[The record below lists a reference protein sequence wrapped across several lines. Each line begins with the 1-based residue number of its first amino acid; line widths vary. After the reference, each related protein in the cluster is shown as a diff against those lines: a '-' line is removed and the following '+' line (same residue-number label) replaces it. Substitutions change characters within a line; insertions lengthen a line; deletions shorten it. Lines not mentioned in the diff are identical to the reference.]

1 VPTQYCMRAHVFV
14 RKDIGYPSAMADERA
29 GDTVVATTQL
39 GFDALF
45 AIAHVQSHAVR
56 LIDDALARAHT
67 ANLTGYEL
75 LKRLATLHPDGASVR
90 YLSDQV
96 LLSPSR
102 VSRVVDEFV
111 TRGLLERAAS
121 PHDGRL
127 SLVRLTDG
135 GRAELE
141 AMDATFER
149 ALEAHFLDR
158 LSVEQVQTLIDI
170 GHRLGAPHCDGSHE

>member
-1 VPTQYCMRAHVFV
+1 MPTQYCMRAHVFV
-14 RKDIGYPSAMADERA
+14 RKDIGYPSGMADERA

-45 AIAHVQSHAVR
+45 AIAHVQTHAVR

-111 TRGLLERAAS
+111 TRGLLERGGLAARRPSVARAAHRRRPRKSSRPWTPPSSARSRRTSSTSS
-121 PHDGRL
+121 P
-127 SLVRLTDG
+127 
-135 GRAELE
+135 
-141 AMDATFER
+141 
-149 ALEAHFLDR
+149 
-158 LSVEQVQTLIDI
+158 VEQVQTLIEI
-170 GHRLGAPHCDGSHE
+170 GHRLGAPHCG

>member
-1 VPTQYCMRAHVFV
+1 
-14 RKDIGYPSAMADERA
+14 MADGSATADRA
-29 GDTVVATTQL
+29 EAARL

-56 LIDDALARAHT
+56 LVDDALARAHG

-75 LKRLATLHPDGASVR
+75 LKRLTNLHPDGASVR
-90 YLSDQV
+90 FLSDQV

-111 TRGLLERAAS
+111 SRGVLERAAS

-127 SLVRLTDG
+127 SLVRLTDA
-135 GRAELE
+135 GRTELE
-141 AMDATFER
+141 AMDATFAR
-149 ALEAHFLDR
+149 ALQTHFLDR
-158 LSVEQVQTLIDI
+158 LTPGQVQSLIDI
-170 GHRLGAPHCDGSHE
+170 GHALGAPH